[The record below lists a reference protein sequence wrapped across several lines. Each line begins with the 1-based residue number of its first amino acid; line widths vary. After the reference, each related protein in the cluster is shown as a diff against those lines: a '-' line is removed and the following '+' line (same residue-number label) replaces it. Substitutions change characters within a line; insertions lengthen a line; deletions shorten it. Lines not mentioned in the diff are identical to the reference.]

1 MALKGG
7 RTRLWCAWADCLL
20 EFSLRVLE
28 GRKVRRQTCCFHY
41 LLPAGG
47 DGSRE
52 LFLLGAHA
60 KKKKKKTTMLFILFV
75 RISPR
80 ICVIPAC
87 LDFYAQATLY
97 FDFCMFLKAGMAHQ
111 FWWCFSPPRFTRHSR
126 EFHPHLPDYYD
137 YYY

>member
-60 KKKKKKTTMLFILFV
+60 KKTKKNHNVIYFICEDLSKDLCDSCLFGLLC
-75 RISPR
+75 PGD
-80 ICVIPAC
+80 P
-87 LDFYAQATLY
+87 LL
-97 FDFCMFLKAGMAHQ
+97 
-111 FWWCFSPPRFTRHSR
+111 
-126 EFHPHLPDYYD
+126 
-137 YYY
+137 